1 MKKSVIARIVLYSVL
16 LVLLL
21 GILIAGMAV
30 YQGNENFSKM
40 IGIFYAEEDYA
51 EENMDYEIADPGTMI
66 PVPAEEITE
75 IEVDWISGSVT
86 VEPAAV
92 SSISLNETVTEN
104 PMVYGVKDGRLMIRF
119 TEKMPPVSF
128 LKNVESKHLTVQVPE
143 SWMGRKVE
151 VRAVSAEVNISD
163 LQLSEVEYEGV
174 SGKFQLRG
182 CKLGKLEAETVSGD
196 IIVQGEIRE
205 LECESVS
212 ANCDLS
218 LQNVPHKISMDG
230 VSGNLNL
237 ILPGDAGF
245 TLDIDGI
252 SRKFE
257 TDFPVTG
264 KDGKYTAGSGS
275 CEIEI
280 NGVSGWARIQK
291 AG

>member
-119 TEKMPPVSF
+119 AEKMPPVSF

-196 IIVQGEIRE
+196 IVVQGEIRE